1 MAEAFSTVVGGA
13 YAEAVEC
20 RSGESRGIAIRGGQ
34 LAAWREGGRRREV
47 LADLLLDKH
56 DAELVYEVLR
66 RIDGAQFGTL
76 FDVVTNA
83 EVCIGADGRAH
94 LCGEGYDCV
103 AELLGV

>member
-1 MAEAFSTVVGGA
+1 VTAESTVVGGA
-13 YAEAVEC
+13 YAEAVEY
-20 RSGESRGIAIRGGQ
+20 RSGESRGIAIRGGR
-34 LAAWREGGRRREV
+34 LVVWREDGGRRKV
-47 LADLLLDKH
+47 LVDLLLDKH

-66 RIDGAQFGTL
+66 RIDGVQFGTL

-94 LCGEGYDCV
+94 LCGEGFDCV